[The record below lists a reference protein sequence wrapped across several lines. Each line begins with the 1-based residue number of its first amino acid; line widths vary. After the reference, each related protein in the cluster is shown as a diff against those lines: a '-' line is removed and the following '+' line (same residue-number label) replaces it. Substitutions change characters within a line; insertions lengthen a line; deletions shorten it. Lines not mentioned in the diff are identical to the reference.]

1 MQKTGLV
8 LEGGGIRGIYTAGV
22 LDYFMDQNLQ
32 VDCIIGVSAGA
43 LHGVN
48 YKAKQSGR
56 SYRVATD
63 YLKDNRYLSFHSLVH
78 TGDIFG
84 AEFCYHTIPEQLD
97 PFDYETY
104 QSNPTQ
110 LYATVSNVSTGK
122 AEYKLCSD
130 LRKDMEYIRASA
142 SLPLLSR
149 IVEIDGGRYL
159 DGGICDSIPL
169 KQSQAMGNTK
179 NIVILTRVAGY
190 VKEPD
195 RLLPMIRRKYRNNPE
210 FVQAAN
216 ERHLLYND
224 TIRLIEEEEKQGNCF
239 VLRPS
244 RYIGVSRLEKNV
256 SKIKSLYELGFL
268 DAKEQ
273 WQRLITYLEK

>member
-22 LDYFMDQNLQ
+22 LDYFMDQNFQ
-32 VDCIIGVSAGA
+32 VDCVIGVSAGA

-48 YKAKQSGR
+48 YKAKQPGR

-63 YLKDNRYLSFHSLVH
+63 YIKDKRYLSFHSLVR

-84 AEFCYHTIPEQLD
+84 SEFCYHTIPEELD
-97 PFDYETY
+97 LFDYETF
-104 QSNPTQ
+104 QSNPMQ
-110 LYATVSNVSTGK
+110 LYATVSNVATGK
-122 AEYKLCSD
+122 AEYKLCTD
-130 LRKDMEYIRASA
+130 LRKDMDYIRASA

-149 IVEIDGGRYL
+149 VVEIDGERYL

-169 KQSQAMGNTK
+169 KQSQAMGYTK

-190 VKEPD
+190 VKKLD
-195 RLLPMIRRKYRNNPE
+195 RLLPMIRRKYRNDPE
-210 FVQAAN
+210 FVQAAY
-216 ERHLLYND
+216 ERHLMYNE
-224 TIRLIEEEEKQGNCF
+224 TIQFVEEQEKEGNCF

-244 RYIGVSRLEKNV
+244 RYIEVSRLEKNV
-256 SKIKSLYELGFL
+256 SKIKSLYQLGFL

-273 WQRLITYLEK
+273 WQRMVAYMER